1 LTRARPD
8 QTVPVSL
15 RTFECG
21 HLLNFTIAPPRIGQM
36 VLCPSCSVD
45 DPPRRVIKAERY
57 HRE

>member
-1 LTRARPD
+1 
-8 QTVPVSL
+8 VSL